1 MKKTV
6 SAYGTWTSPLSA
18 ARVTAGA
25 LRFDHLVSDGADLY
39 WAEGRASEG
48 GRYVVVRRTPDGRLS
63 DVTPPDFNVRT
74 RVHEYGGAAYTV
86 HRGTV
91 FFSNFAD
98 QRLYRQSPGD
108 APVPLTQAGFFYA
121 EACVDVRRGRL
132 LCVREDHRGAEVLNE
147 VVGLALDGSR
157 EIVLA
162 TGADF
167 YSDPIVSPDGSAVA
181 WLQWNH
187 PNMPWD
193 GTELWQAATGVDG
206 LLRDPRKV
214 AGGPDESIFQPMW
227 SPRGELFY
235 ISDRTGWWNLYGA
248 DGDNLLTLDAEFGKP
263 QWVFSQTTYC
273 FVDDERIAAT
283 YTEEGRWKLGILQLA
298 TRTFERLDIPLEA
311 VEGIRAIGNA
321 LFFIGGSA
329 TEPPCIA
336 CVPDV
341 NLLVGGDPEES
352 RPDRHAPQAAARGRR
367 DTADTIVIR
376 SASSDRMAPE
386 WISVAQP
393 ITFDSNGQAV
403 HAFYYPPQNPDYAA
417 PADERPPLI
426 VISHGGPTAATL
438 DVLDAR
444 IQFWTSRG
452 FAILDVNYGGSTGF
466 GRAYR
471 DRLKGAWGI
480 VDVADCVN
488 GALHLVRQG
497 KADPDRLAIRGGSAG
512 GYTTLAA
519 LTFHTT
525 FKAGASH
532 YGVSDVEVLA
542 QDTHKFESRYLDSLI
557 GPYPAARDVYRAR
570 SPIHFTARLSAAL
583 ILFQGLEDKVVPP
596 NQAEM
601 MADAVR
607 RKGLPVAYVP
617 FEGEQ
622 HGFRKAEN
630 IIRSLE
636 AELYFYA
643 AVFGFRLADRI
654 EPVEIANL

>member
-1 MKKTV
+1 MTQNV
-6 SAYGTWTSPLSA
+6 AEYGTWHSPLTA

-25 LRFDHLVSDGADLY
+25 LRFDHLVVDGADLY

-48 GRYVVVRRTPDGRLS
+48 GRYVVVRRTPDGVVT
-63 DVTPPDFNVRT
+63 DVTPPGFNVRT

-86 HRGTV
+86 YRGSV
-91 FFSNFAD
+91 FFSNFTD
-98 QRLYRQSPGD
+98 QKLYRQAPGE
-108 APVPLTQAGFFYA
+108 APQALTDDGCFYA
-121 EACVDVRRGRL
+121 DACVDAPRNRL
-132 LCVREDHRGAEVLNE
+132 VCIREDHRTADVSNVIAAISMDGRAEHVL
-147 VVGLALDGSR
+147 VS
-157 EIVLA
+157 
-162 TGADF
+162 GADF
-167 YSDPIVSPDGSAVA
+167 YSDPIVSPDGTRLA
-181 WLQWNH
+181 WLEWNH

-193 GTELWQAATGVDG
+193 GTELWLAT
-206 LLRDPRKV
+206 LRDDGTCAERRRV
-214 AGGPDESIFQPMW
+214 AGGLNESIFQPMW
-227 SPRGELFY
+227 SPRGDLFFV
-235 ISDRTGWWNLYGA
+235 SDRTGWWNLYRAA
-248 DGDNLLTLDAEFGKP
+248 DATAHPQDVNLTPLEVEFGKP

-273 FVDDERIAAT
+273 FLDADRIAAT
-283 YTEEGRWKLGILQLA
+283 FTEEGRWKLGILDARTRQFTRMPTELEPLESIRALGGDLYCIGASPTQPLCIAQIIGASRDVAPAAPLA
-298 TRTFERLDIPLEA
+298 TA
-311 VEGIRAIGNA
+311 
-321 LFFIGGSA
+321 SA
-329 TEPPCIA
+329 PA
-336 CVPDV
+336 QV
-341 NLLVGGDPEES
+341 N
-352 RPDRHAPQAAARGRR
+352 
-367 DTADTIVIR
+367 IVR
-376 SASSDRMAPE
+376 SGSSDPIAAE
-386 WISVAQP
+386 WISVAEA
-393 ITFDSNGQAV
+393 ITFESNGQPV
-403 HAFYYPPQNPDYAA
+403 HAFYYPPRNPEYRA
-417 PADERPPLI
+417 PDSSRPPL
-426 VISHGGPTAATL
+426 VVVSHGGPTAATL

-444 IQFWTSRG
+444 LQFWTSRG

-471 DRLKGAWGI
+471 DRLKGAWGV

-488 GALHLVRQG
+488 GARALVDQG
-497 KADPDRLAIRGGSAG
+497 LVDPARLAIRGGSAG

-519 LTFHTT
+519 LTFHDL

-570 SPIHFTARLSAAL
+570 SPIHFTDHLSAAL

-636 AELYFYA
+636 AELYFYG
-643 AVFGFRLADRI
+643 AVFGFTPADSI
-654 EPVEIANL
+654 EPVAIANL